1 MAISVCTSTKQ
12 QNCMRALVAMRHLV
26 YKNRED
32 LSVGHR
38 DQGSRQKKE
47 VKSDAISRCGFM
59 DHANKNKTQ
68 NVFRNKRRSDLNAFK
83 TPNRARNT
91 KHSFPNAQ
99 TVQCFQMLRR
109 SALQTH
115 CVSPAGMSRPCRRKT
130 VSLHARLQ
138 QMLECQ
144 NVRKLS
150 CCWAFVSLLAHR
162 RASCIWPPA
171 SYPYWQIPTIPP

>member
-47 VKSDAISRCGFM
+47 VKSAAISRCGFM

-68 NVFRNKRRSDLNAFK
+68 KFAHAPPQR
-83 TPNRARNT
+83 
-91 KHSFPNAQ
+91 
-99 TVQCFQMLRR
+99 TV
-109 SALQTH
+109 
-115 CVSPAGMSRPCRRKT
+115 
-130 VSLHARLQ
+130 
-138 QMLECQ
+138 
-144 NVRKLS
+144 N
-150 CCWAFVSLLAHR
+150 R
-162 RASCIWPPA
+162 RAVTVEVTATGSCRHCRDHHLV
-171 SYPYWQIPTIPP
+171 